1 MCFFFFFKQKTA
13 YEMRISDW
21 SSDVCSSDLGVACLL
36 ATAAAFA
43 IPEMF
48 KAASARRKGGHLTN
62 GSRHEK
68 DAQLADMKRL
78 NLLRNVLADGRLW
91 PALCLWVGFFSM
103 MTLTSALMAWMPSL
117 VVARGETIQTAAIT
131 GAALSLGGIAG
142 ALSSIPMIN
151 RRGPYLTIAAMALVG
166 SFTIAMV
173 GNPLVSEAIFLAMIA
188 FAGFFMMG
196 AQTKDRKTTRLDSSN

>member
-1 MCFFFFFKQKTA
+1 
-13 YEMRISDW
+13 
-21 SSDVCSSDLGVACLL
+21 
-36 ATAAAFA
+36 
-43 IPEMF
+43 MF
-48 KAASARRKGGHLTN
+48 KAASARRKGGHIAN
-62 GSRHEK
+62 GSLHEK

-91 PALCLWVGFFSM
+91 PALFLWVGFFSM

-117 VVARGETIQTAAIT
+117 VVALGETIQTAAIT

-173 GNPLVSEAIFLAMIA
+173 GNPL
-188 FAGFFMMG
+188 
-196 AQTKDRKTTRLDSSN
+196 DRKSTRLNSSH

>member
-1 MCFFFFFKQKTA
+1 
-13 YEMRISDW
+13 
-21 SSDVCSSDLGVACLL
+21 
-36 ATAAAFA
+36 
-43 IPEMF
+43 MF
-48 KAASARRKGGHLTN
+48 KAASARRKGGHLAN
-62 GSRHEK
+62 GSLHEK

-117 VVARGETIQTAAIT
+117 VVARGATIQTAAIT

-151 RRGPYLTIAAMALVG
+151 RPGPSLPISSMALVG
-166 SFTIAMV
+166 SFPIALL
-173 GNPLVSEAIFLAMIA
+173 GHPPLSDAIFLAH
-188 FAGFFMMG
+188 
-196 AQTKDRKTTRLDSSN
+196 

>member
-1 MCFFFFFKQKTA
+1 MVYSLDFFF
-13 YEMRISDW
+13 
-21 SSDVCSSDLGVACLL
+21 SSRRRHTRCALVTGVQTC
-36 ATAAAFA
+36 
-43 IPEMF
+43 
-48 KAASARRKGGHLTN
+48 
-62 GSRHEK
+62 
-68 DAQLADMKRL
+68 
-78 NLLRNVLADGRLW
+78 
-91 PALCLWVGFFSM
+91 ALPI
-103 MTLTSALMAWMPSL
+103 MPSL

-188 FAGFFMMG
+188 
-196 AQTKDRKTTRLDSSN
+196 